1 MGGGGARAALVG
13 STLALALAPA
23 ALAQAQTACAEAG
36 AAGWKAIASHGGVV
50 PEIEEDRTQAPPGW
64 WRYPEPR
71 RSAELLAAEA
81 AARDGLYSRVTSN
94 ELEPGDIVV
103 RAAGAGACGRMA
115 VVAGKLEGRWML
127 QDSQAQD
134 GATRSPDDAF
144 FVDGKALRPEAG
156 AFRIRVKSDSTD
168 GHVRE
173 LGRDL
178 THLERTI
185 AERPLLLAKGGR
197 GAVDVKVHELV
208 DEAWSLMVDPAVDLQ
223 RRELAGRGLAL
234 GAALDWPGAAESAA
248 AVLDD
253 VLARAPQRA
262 DAVVARASLFLLTGQ
277 PARAATLAEAAAA
290 LPNAPARARYVL
302 ARALL
307 ASGKT
312 AEGLAALRRYL
323 AAEPRDP
330 RAARLAATGGREPA
344 LAAAPAGDA
353 ALRFTATADHAGA
366 SSAAYGFAVAWPIPW
381 RVVGQS
387 VTDEN
392 GLMLDFITGRAIDDE
407 GAAGRGTA
415 VLLAQRPASA
425 GERAALVKKAGRNM
439 FPTAKLKVLPPL
451 VPGSRREGFRER
463 ADGEP
468 GVHAGEITTVEHD
481 GVVYFVVLNAPAKIY
496 EKLKP
501 EVEALVKSLSF
512 TPARKPTAAAP

>member
-1 MGGGGARAALVG
+1 MFGSRGARVGLIAALVL
-13 STLALALAPA
+13 SPTFVR
-23 ALAQAQTACAEAG
+23 AQAESPCGAAG
-36 AAGWKAIASHGGVV
+36 AAAWKAVTSHGGVV
-50 PEIEEDRTQAPPGW
+50 PEIEEDRTQAPPAW
-64 WRYPEPR
+64 WRYPDPR

-81 AARDGLYSRVTSN
+81 AARDGLYSRVAAG
-94 ELEPGDIVV
+94 ELEAGDIVV

-115 VVAGKLEGRWML
+115 VVAGKLEGRWVL
-127 QDSQAQD
+127 QDAGEEG
-134 GATRSPDDAF
+134 GAARTSDDAF
-144 FVDGKALRPEAG
+144 FVEGKTLRPEAS
-156 AFRIRVKSDSTD
+156 AFRVRVKSDSTD

-178 THLERTI
+178 AHLERTI
-185 AERPLLLAKGGR
+185 AERPPLLAKGGR
-197 GAVDVKVHELV
+197 GAVDEKVHELV
-208 DEAWSLMVDPAVDLQ
+208 DEAWSLSVDPAADLQ
-223 RRELAGRGLAL
+223 RRALAGRGLAL

-253 VLARAPQRA
+253 VLARAPQRV
-262 DAVVARASLFLLTGQ
+262 DAVVARASLYLLAGQ
-277 PARAATLAEAAAA
+277 PARAATLAEAAVA

-330 RAARLAATGGREPA
+330 RANRLAATAGREPA
-344 LAAAPAGDA
+344 LAPAPAGDA
-353 ALRFTATADHAGA
+353 AARFTATADRAGLA
-366 SSAAYGFAVAWPIPW
+366 SGAYGFSVAWPIPW

-387 VTDEN
+387 VTEEN
-392 GLMLDFITGRAIDDE
+392 GLLLDFTTGRAFDDE
-407 GAAGRGTA
+407 GAPQRGTA
-415 VLLAQRPASA
+415 VLLAQRPANAS
-425 GERAALVKKAGRNM
+425 ERAALVKKAGRNM
-439 FPTAKLKVLPPL
+439 FPTAKLKALPPL

-468 GVHAGEITTVEHD
+468 GVHAGEVTTLEHD
-481 GVVYFVVLNAPAKIY
+481 GVVYFIVLNAPQKIY

-501 EVEALVKSLSF
+501 EYEAVVKSLTF
-512 TPARKPTAAAP
+512 ARKPTAAAP